1 MLLLR
6 PLQRGFVSMGKT
18 IPDRNCHSVK
28 ILEAIKYNCQ
38 GMNEDNKMKSS
49 SAEHLETI
57 TGTIKLSPSRGERRR
72 RVAICHSNFC
82 FPVAAGTF
90 LVGFHNSCHR
100 YFLKAI
106 NYGFH
111 LEHNTLRSLLFAENH
126 SWQLSHMKKLL
137 RIFAKKPLFY
147 IKIGPLYQL
156 SAFKFKFKVEE
167 LYYFPNPQS
176 SQRIEITHPESGL
189 WM

>member
-1 MLLLR
+1 
-6 PLQRGFVSMGKT
+6 MGKT

-126 SWQLSHMKKLL
+126 S
-137 RIFAKKPLFY
+137 
-147 IKIGPLYQL
+147 
-156 SAFKFKFKVEE
+156 
-167 LYYFPNPQS
+167 
-176 SQRIEITHPESGL
+176 
-189 WM
+189 

>member
-1 MLLLR
+1 
-6 PLQRGFVSMGKT
+6 MGKT

-57 TGTIKLSPSRGERRR
+57 TGTIKLSPSRGERH

-82 FPVAAGTF
+82 FPVAVGSF

-106 NYGFH
+106 YYGFH

-126 SWQLSHMKKLL
+126 S
-137 RIFAKKPLFY
+137 
-147 IKIGPLYQL
+147 
-156 SAFKFKFKVEE
+156 
-167 LYYFPNPQS
+167 
-176 SQRIEITHPESGL
+176 
-189 WM
+189 